1 MMFKRRRT
9 FQSILDECLT
19 EVERGEPLDAVLA
32 RFPEQSDELRPLL
45 ETAWQV
51 GSVPPARPR
60 VFAQQAGLQRF
71 LGEATV
77 MARGQMRPIVTVWRP
92 LAAAASLL
100 LVLFLAGGG
109 TVYAASRSMPDSPLY
124 PVKLA
129 AEEARLWF
137 VFDDED
143 RADILLDQA
152 ETRIDEINHL
162 VAHGKSV
169 DGRVLAAMRSRTSRA
184 ADIINKPDAP
194 PDLVARTET
203 LSSLQEEI
211 LISIQTWVKPGA
223 SDDYA
228 SALATVHDVRIQI
241 VHVAQQPSPTDPELL
256 TSGVGSFVGLVE
268 ELGDNSWVVGGT
280 QVVVDERTLVEGDE
294 AEAVGR
300 VAKVTI
306 VREPDGTVRAWE
318 ISLPATL
325 DLASTLRISGV
336 VDNVTED
343 AVEIAGRQVALGPYT
358 LQGGRIDEGTLIEI
372 TGQATD
378 RTFQADLIQS
388 TTVEQQETAFAYEGA
403 VEEMASTRWTVG
415 GRTFL
420 VSPRTPVDAG
430 LISLQAGSRAR
441 VEAVT
446 AGADL
451 LADRII
457 LLSDGRSDDI
467 VALEGVFQG
476 VADGVWIIGGTE
488 VAVVA
493 EDEPLEAPPVGAL
506 VRLTGSVERDAIA
519 VSETQVIRQPDEAG
533 LLKLEGVMT
542 QLSQDAWLVGPV
554 RIQISD
560 ATSLVGQPISGARA
574 VVWAQ
579 PGLGDVLEA
588 LYVNVL
594 DSQSLLAA
602 NLALP

>member
-19 EVERGEPLDAVLA
+19 ALEKGEPLDALLA
-32 RFPEQSDELRPLL
+32 RYPDERGELRPLL
-45 ETAWQV
+45 ETAQQV
-51 GSVPPARPR
+51 GGVPQARPR

-77 MARGQMRPIVTVWRP
+77 LARGQQRPILAVWRP

-100 LVLFLAGGG
+100 MVLFLAGGA

-129 AEEARLWF
+129 TEEARLWI

-169 DGRVLAAMRSRTSRA
+169 DGRVLSAMRSRTSRA
-184 ADIINKPDAP
+184 ADIVNKPDAS
-194 PDLVARTET
+194 PDLVARADA

-211 LISIQTWVKPGA
+211 LISIQTWVEPGA
-223 SDDYA
+223 GDDYV
-228 SALATVHDVRIQI
+228 SALATVHNVRIQL
-241 VHVAQQPSPTDPELL
+241 VHVAEQPSPTDPQSL

-268 ELGDNSWVVGGT
+268 ELGDNSWTIGGT
-280 QVVVDERTLVEGDE
+280 QVVVDERTLVQADE
-294 AEAVGR
+294 ADAIGR
-300 VAKVTI
+300 VARVTI
-306 VREPDGTVRAWE
+306 VREPDGTVLAWE

-325 DLASTLRISGV
+325 DMASTLRISGV
-336 VDNVTED
+336 VDSVTDD
-343 AVEIAGRQVALGPYT
+343 AIEVAGRQVAVGPHT
-358 LQGGRIDEGTLIEI
+358 LQGGRIDEGTFIEI
-372 TGQATD
+372 TGQSTD
-378 RTFQADLIQS
+378 SAFQADFIQ
-388 TTVEQQETAFAYEGA
+388 TTPAEEQQNAFVYEGA
-403 VEEMASTRWTVG
+403 VEEMTPTRWTVG
-415 GRTFL
+415 GLTFL

-441 VEAVT
+441 VEAVRE
-446 AGADL
+446 GADFV
-451 LADRII
+451 AGRIVF
-457 LLSDGRSDDI
+457 LSDGKRDGG
-467 VALEGVFQG
+467 VAVEGVFHG
-476 VADGVWIIGGTE
+476 LADGYWIIGGLE
-488 VAVVA
+488 VAVRG
-493 EDEPLEAPPVGAL
+493 EDEPLEIPPMGAL
-506 VRLTGSVERDAIA
+506 VRLTGSVKDEAIA
-519 VSETQVIRQPDEAG
+519 VSQVQVIRLADEAG

-554 RIQISD
+554 RIQITE

-579 PGLGDVLEA
+579 PGRGDVLEA

-594 DSQSLLAA
+594 DDQSLLAA
-602 NLALP
+602 KLP